1 MSKEK
6 RKSIIIIILIVAMI
20 IGVVTLVIVK
30 KEKNARRKANMEI
43 IRQNQ
48 GIAEEPFLM
57 TVSSKIRDKDNSI
70 IIIGSVD
77 RGTVHVGDKLQVI
90 GLNKDI
96 EEVTVKEIEPR
107 KKKVE
112 KYSAVVSGGGL
123 SIKLDKDYDEI
134 EQGQVLAAPNSIKA
148 TQRFEAEIKFP
159 LASEGGRVIYTDT
172 NHEFF
177 IRETRFSGK
186 MELKDNLEKVNP
198 GDTATVVIQLD
209 VPIALQEGDKISI
222 KDSMYS
228 IGTGTVTKVTSEY
241 EGSSI
246 TRTGTETGN
255 FFMSIRDIGIVN
267 TEAHVKGTIENGTVK
282 IGDKLQLVGMNREN
296 ITVEVRYIQLNQKM
310 KSSAKVGD
318 NVMLTLK
325 DVKSDQVEVGQALI
339 KPDSIKAVSKIEA
352 EIEMSKNS
360 NAKIVD
366 NSTNGFVFANIS
378 IDGKVNFES
387 DTKELKGGEKSQA
400 TIELDKSQAL
410 TVGQTFYIKSNSEII
425 GKGKIIKIYE

>member
-6 RKSIIIIILIVAMI
+6 RKSIIIIILIVAII
-20 IGVVTLVIVK
+20 IGVATLVIVK

-57 TVSSKIRDKDNSI
+57 TVSSKVRDKDNSI
-70 IIIGSVD
+70 IIVGTVD
-77 RGTVHVGDKLQVI
+77 RGTVHVGDKLQVV

-96 EEVTVKEIEPR
+96 EEVTVKEIESR

-123 SIKLDKDYDEI
+123 AIKLDKDYDEI

-148 TQRFEAEIKFP
+148 TKKFEVETKFP
-159 LASEGGRVIYTDT
+159 LASEAGRVIYTDT
-172 NHEFF
+172 NLEFF

-267 TEAHVKGTIENGTVK
+267 TEAHVIGTIENGTVK

-296 ITVEVRYIQLNQKM
+296 ITVEVRYIQLNQKI

>member
-6 RKSIIIIILIVAMI
+6 RKSIIIIILIVAII
-20 IGVVTLVIVK
+20 IGVVTFVIVK
-30 KEKNARRKANMEI
+30 KDKNARRKANLEI

-57 TVSSKIRDKDNSI
+57 TVSSTVRDKDNSI
-70 IIIGSVD
+70 IIIGTVD
-77 RGTVHVGDKLQVI
+77 RGTVHVGDKLQVV

-96 EEVTVKEIEPR
+96 EEVTVKEIESV

-148 TQRFEAEIKFP
+148 TKKFEVEAKTRE
-159 LASEGGRVIYTDT
+159 EGRLIYTDT
-172 NHEFF
+172 NLDFF
-177 IRETRFSGK
+177 IRGTLFSGK
-186 MELKDNLEKVNP
+186 MELKDNLEKINP
-198 GDTATVVIQLD
+198 GDTAKVVIQLD
-209 VPIALQEGDKISI
+209 VPIALQEGYTISI
-222 KDSMYS
+222 NDSGYR

-410 TVGQTFYIKSNSEII
+410 TVGQTFYIKTNSEII

>member
-20 IGVVTLVIVK
+20 IGVVTFVIVK
-30 KEKNARRKANMEI
+30 KEKNAKRKANMEI

-96 EEVTVKEIEPR
+96 EEVTVKEIESR

-123 SIKLDKDYDEI
+123 GIKLDKDYDEI

-148 TQRFEAEIKFP
+148 TKKFEVETKFP
-159 LASEGGRVIYTDT
+159 LASEVGRVIYTDT
-172 NHEFF
+172 NLEFF

-267 TEAHVKGTIENGTVK
+267 TEAHVIGTIENGTVK

-296 ITVEVRYIQLNQKM
+296 ITVEVRYIQLNQKI

-352 EIEMSKNS
+352 EIEMSKTSNS
-360 NAKIVD
+360 KIVD

-378 IDGKVNFES
+378 IDGKVKFES
-387 DTKELKGGEKSQA
+387 NTKEIKGGEKSQA